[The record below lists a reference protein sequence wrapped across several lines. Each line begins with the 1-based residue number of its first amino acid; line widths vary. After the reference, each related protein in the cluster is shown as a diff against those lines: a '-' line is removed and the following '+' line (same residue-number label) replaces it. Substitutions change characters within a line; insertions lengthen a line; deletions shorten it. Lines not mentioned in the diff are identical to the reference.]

1 MEIERKFLVNTDGI
15 DIKAYPS
22 KELEQGYLATD
33 PVVRVRR
40 EGEEYYLTYKSGYGM
55 VRVEENLPLTKESYE
70 HLLAK
75 ADGYVITKRRYRIPV
90 EVFFEDGE
98 MMQDTGSK
106 ESSAEEIAKSES
118 LNCAADGVEEFGGS
132 QNANDPSELPA
143 HLPDGKTVELD
154 VFSGEFDGVVVAEI
168 EFPTKEAADAFV
180 MPKRFHKDVTFDPCY
195 INSEMSKNGRA
206 GSGDEGGKA

>member
-15 DIKAYPS
+15 DIEAYPS

-90 EVFFEDGE
+90 EVFFEDGV
-98 MMQDTGSK
+98 MMKGEGSVEGSANK
-106 ESSAEEIAKSES
+106 DAETASSCCATDGETEGNVARNESS
-118 LNCAADGVEEFGGS
+118 
-132 QNANDPSELPA
+132 SELPA
-143 HLPDGKTVELD
+143 HFPDGKTVELD

-180 MPKRFHKDVTFDPCY
+180 MPKRFYKDVTFDPRY

-206 GSGDEGGKA
+206 GAGDEGGKA

>member
-15 DIKAYPS
+15 DIEAYPS

-40 EGEEYYLTYKSGYGM
+40 EGEEYYLTYKSGYGV
-55 VRVEENLPLTKESYE
+55 VRVEENLPLTQESYE
-70 HLLAK
+70 HLLQK

-90 EVFFEDGE
+90 EAFFEEGE
-98 MMQDTGSK
+98 MPQDAGETTNV
-106 ESSAEEIAKSES
+106 ATNLNRVTDSETEG
-118 LNCAADGVEEFGGS
+118 NEA
-132 QNANDPSELPA
+132 QNANNPSELPA
-143 HLPDGKTVELD
+143 HIPDGKTVELD
-154 VFSGEFDGVVVAEI
+154 VFSGEFEGVVVAEI

-180 MPKRFHKDVTFDPCY
+180 MPKRFYKEVTFDPRY

-206 GSGDEGGKA
+206 GSGDEGGRA